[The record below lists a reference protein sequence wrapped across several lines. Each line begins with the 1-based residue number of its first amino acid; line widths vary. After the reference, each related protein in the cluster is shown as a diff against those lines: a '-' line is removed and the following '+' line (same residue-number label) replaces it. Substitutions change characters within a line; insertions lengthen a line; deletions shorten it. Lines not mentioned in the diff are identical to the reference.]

1 MPFSPFD
8 EDDPFGWQE
17 DEVLQIAAPP
27 VEDPAVVQ
35 KALLEALDK
44 ERKAKE
50 LQELIAEKRA
60 AAKRVYLLKQ
70 SQKAVDQAL
79 HTAAQVDQASMPVT
93 VDGPPRDDSAV
104 SVKAPPSVPLPVA
117 VGRATRVLRRHS
129 TPQALAQPVL
139 AAPNAKRRRIIVKS
153 PATRP
158 GCFEY
163 PCPISLPVSE
173 PSSSGSTEG
182 GHVSTSDFAVS
193 VDGVLADPFIAAALA
208 DVTED
213 VLEHKLINV
222 MSCRCILRG
231 AAAKHCKELILS
243 KVKRGILA
251 PNSEHL
257 STGRRIQWG
266 ASQYLNMM
274 SPQERCRLY
283 RTIITELREEN
294 KSEVLLAF
302 LCHL

>member
-1 MPFSPFD
+1 MAYSPFD
-8 EDDPFGWQE
+8 EDDPFGWQ
-17 DEVLQIAAPP
+17 DEAAFDSVAPP
-27 VEDPAVVQ
+27 VEDPALVQ

-104 SVKAPPSVPLPVA
+104 SVDAPPSVPLPVA

-173 PSSSGSTEG
+173 PSSSGSPEG
-182 GHVSTSDFAVS
+182 GHESTSDFAVTEN
-193 VDGVLADPFIAAALA
+193 GVLADPFIAAALA
-208 DVTED
+208 DVSED
-213 VLEHKLINV
+213 VLDHKMINV
-222 MSCRCILRG
+222 MSCRCLLRG
-231 AAAKHCKELILS
+231 AAAKHCKDLILY
-243 KVKRGILA
+243 KIKRGFVDACMHVYGKVSVRPRHARCIYECSCCREPSGLFSRHVILEKRG
-251 PNSEHL
+251 PSMSND
-257 STGRRIQWG
+257 ST
-266 ASQYLNMM
+266 
-274 SPQERCRLY
+274 
-283 RTIITELREEN
+283 
-294 KSEVLLAF
+294 
-302 LCHL
+302 